1 MKSVLTD
8 LCCCGLGYF
17 LGAIFLALEMVWLS
31 GLWIAA
37 SEVRSLQYHCLNI
50 VHVQIFCV
58 LWFRDSLVMRLVNMV
73 ISRCG

>member
-1 MKSVLTD
+1 MSVEACVAGDSVKSVLTD

-37 SEVRSLQYHCLNI
+37 SEVRSLQHHWLNI
-50 VHVQIFCV
+50 SASKSSF
-58 LWFRDSLVMRLVNMV
+58 
-73 ISRCG
+73 

>member
-1 MKSVLTD
+1 MLTD

-37 SEVRSLQYHCLNI
+37 SEVRSLQHY
-50 VHVQIFCV
+50 CV
-58 LWFRDSLVMRLVNMV
+58 TV
-73 ISRCG
+73 

>member
-37 SEVRSLQYHCLNI
+37 SEVRSLQQHC
-50 VHVQIFCV
+50 VAV
-58 LWFRDSLVMRLVNMV
+58 
-73 ISRCG
+73 

>member
-1 MKSVLTD
+1 MSVEACVAGDSVKSVLTD

-37 SEVRSLQYHCLNI
+37 SEVRSLQQH
-50 VHVQIFCV
+50 
-58 LWFRDSLVMRLVNMV
+58 
-73 ISRCG
+73 